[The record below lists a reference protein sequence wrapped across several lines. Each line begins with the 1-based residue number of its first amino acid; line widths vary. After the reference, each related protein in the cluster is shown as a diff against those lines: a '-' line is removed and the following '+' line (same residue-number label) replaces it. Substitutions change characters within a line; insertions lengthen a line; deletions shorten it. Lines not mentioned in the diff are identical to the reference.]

1 MAMTGLQVMES
12 NEIAIVNVDLIQ
24 FQVETFIIIEIK

>member
-12 NEIAIVNVDLIQ
+12 NEIAIFNVDLIQ